1 MPGHDLRPCI
11 KGCQQGR
18 ALGPE
23 LGQWTGCW
31 GMGCWAGHRAWTP
44 LETSKWHGTLQ
55 SSARRVPSPLALRL
69 CSGHCWFK
77 AEQPPC
83 SQLLQMPSGW
93 YFGSGRPPGDSW
105 GCPVVSVNSKPMM
118 MPQTAVVRGPQ
129 GKKSRWP
136 LPPTGLSLSW
146 SPPKSEGA
154 ALQGKPGPRPLLPH
168 TPTQASRQWSGLSQ
182 ANPSCSG
189 SPHFQ
194 VQRALRRPRVPRT
207 CSRGAGEQG
216 LSSRCCDNKSNC
228 CHHSHHIQGR
238 RVSCTHPSE
247 PWCWHHA
254 APISQ
259 AGSFSSWG
267 SVLASLCWT

>member
-1 MPGHDLRPCI
+1 MLGRSPCLDPSGD
-11 KGCQQGR
+11 KQVARHTAELSQACPQSP
-18 ALGPE
+18 AL
-23 LGQWTGCW
+23 Q
-31 GMGCWAGHRAWTP
+31 
-44 LETSKWHGTLQ
+44 
-55 SSARRVPSPLALRL
+55 L
-69 CSGHCWFK
+69 CGGHCWFK

-136 LPPTGLSLSW
+136 LPPTGLSLPW
-146 SPPKSEGA
+146 SLPKSEGA

-168 TPTQASRQWSGLSQ
+168 TPTRASRQWSGLSQ
-182 ANPSCSG
+182 PNPSCSG
-189 SPHFQ
+189 SLHFQ
-194 VQRALRRPRVPRT
+194 VQRALRRPREPRT

-238 RVSCTHPSE
+238 RASCTHPSE
-247 PWCWHHA
+247 PWCWHYA
-254 APISQ
+254 DPISQ
-259 AGSFSSWG
+259 AGSFSLWG
-267 SVLASLCWT
+267 SGPESPGLAVLDMRPWLQVREPLR